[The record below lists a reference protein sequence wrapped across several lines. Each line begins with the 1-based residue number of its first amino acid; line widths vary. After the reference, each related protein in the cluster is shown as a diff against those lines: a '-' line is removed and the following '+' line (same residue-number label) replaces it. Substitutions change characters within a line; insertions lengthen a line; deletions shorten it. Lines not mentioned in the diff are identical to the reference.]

1 MVKITLPETELAL
14 GKFESTVMSEM
25 VPDEIFYIK
34 KYNF

>member
-25 VPDEIFYIK
+25 VPD
-34 KYNF
+34 